1 MSDLLK
7 VQRNDSCPCGS
18 GKKYKKCC
26 LQQVEELEKR
36 WQKEGYFWFTPE
48 FRQALAMVCGLAQQQ
63 KEEGNDQEDVYY
75 QLKEGLDELGEKFFE
90 KQSEIKAVDEYISHL
105 MKVFNDLLTK
115 NPFYQEMRLSLQQ
128 GMEVLRPANKAMLD
142 AGTGEGD
149 EQEKEK
155 MQAALQEAIRTW
167 LVEQIDQQANDWFVL
182 SLMKGLQRPSYSL
195 DERSAQLLALYLA
208 LQKKPEENDFW
219 DILVR
224 VVLQETYQVIE
235 QLDKAGLW
243 KQGLQK
249 AEQADQS
256 AQEKMDELMK
266 QNPTY
271 RLEIIRKINE
281 TAKSAQDLI
290 ARGRLR
296 LHLAPYA
303 VLGGLLAVREVLAGQ
318 DIQAGEPGKEGTFTQ
333 RLADK
338 VQSFIQTLQE
348 NELME
353 MVTKN
358 WVEDYDLFIATMR
371 QYLEQWLHEEGRE
384 MSQQERDQVRHC
396 REILGSGHEGRLSF
410 FCYIVALVSFL
421 ETIDGVLEVDNS
433 RLEKETGMPAVEFLT
448 SAGLE
453 QYAKSL
459 ENEEKPDAAR
469 HVRSFQE
476 RVGQK

>member
-1 MSDLLK
+1 MSEMLK
-7 VQRNDSCPCGS
+7 LQRNDPCPCSS

-26 LQQVEELEKR
+26 LQQVEELEKQ
-36 WQKEGYFWFTPE
+36 WQEEGYPWFTPE
-48 FRQALAMVCGLAQQQ
+48 FRQALAMVGGLAQQY
-63 KEEGNDQEDVYY
+63 KEEGKEQAGVYY
-75 QLKEGLDELGEKFFE
+75 RLKEGLDELGEKFFE

-105 MKVFNDLLTK
+105 MKVFHDLLTK
-115 NPFYQEMRLSLQQ
+115 NPFYQEMRLSLKQ
-128 GMEVLRPANKAMLD
+128 GMEVLRRANKAMVE
-142 AGTGEGD
+142 AGTGAGD

-155 MQAALQEAIRTW
+155 MQAALQETTRTW
-167 LVEQIDQQANDWFVL
+167 LVEQIDQQANDWFVWN
-182 SLMKGLQRPSYSL
+182 LMKGLQGPSYSL

-219 DILVR
+219 AILVR
-224 VVLQETYQVIE
+224 VALQETYQVIE

-243 KQGLQK
+243 KQGLQG
-249 AEQADQS
+249 AEQAGQS
-256 AQEKMDELMK
+256 AQGGVDELMQ

-271 RLEIIRKINE
+271 RLEIIRKIGE
-281 TAKSAQDLI
+281 TAISAQDLI
-290 ARGRLR
+290 GRGRLR
-296 LHLAPYA
+296 LYLAPYA
-303 VLGGLLAVREVLAGQ
+303 VLGGLLAAQEVLAGQ
-318 DIQAGEPGKEGTFTQ
+318 DIQAGEPGKEGTFAQ

-353 MVTKN
+353 TVTKN

-384 MSQQERDQVRHC
+384 MPQSERDQVRHC
-396 REILGSGHEGRLSF
+396 REILGSGHEGRLPF
-410 FCYIVALVSFL
+410 FSYIVALVSFL
-421 ETIDGVLEVDNS
+421 ETKDGALVLDSS
-433 RLEKETGMPAVEFLT
+433 RLEKETGVPVEEFFT
-448 SAGLE
+448 SDGLE

-459 ENEEKPDAAR
+459 ESEEKPDAAR